1 MSQQT
6 GLVIG
11 KFNPPH
17 LGHLNLINVGASKVD
32 HLDVVLCGREDQT
45 IPLEKRHSWLKQ
57 VVPANVKIILTKDDL
72 PAENEPWAERCLEI
86 LPRSPDLVF
95 SSEDYGEPWA
105 QLMRAKHFLV
115 DRDRTEFPISGSEI
129 RKDLGEHFHWLVPSA
144 KEDLCRKFVMVG
156 AESTGKTTMAEA
168 LAKKLNTV
176 WVPEHG
182 RWYWEGR
189 RYLKDQSWSTDE
201 FFRIAKAQINLQK
214 DLARLVSKGI
224 LICDTDALVTAVWHQ
239 RYLSKFDK
247 LENFMS
253 FNDLPDLYLICCP
266 DFDWIQDGTR
276 ESKDYRL
283 TMHETI
289 IRYVKQTGIEY
300 LLLEGAHEKRFEDAI
315 NAIKKHTVFP
325 VLK

>member
-17 LGHLNLINVGASKVD
+17 LGHLHLINVGASKVD

-105 QLMRAKHFLV
+105 QLMRAKHFWLIEIELNFQYPV
-115 DRDRTEFPISGSEI
+115 QKSGKTWGNIFTGLYHRQKRTYAE
-129 RKDLGEHFHWLVPSA
+129 
-144 KEDLCRKFVMVG
+144 KFVMVG

-253 FNDLPDLYLICCP
+253 FLMTSRIFISFVVLISIG
-266 DFDWIQDGTR
+266 FRMEQ
-276 ESKDYRL
+276 E
-283 TMHETI
+283 
-289 IRYVKQTGIEY
+289 
-300 LLLEGAHEKRFEDAI
+300 
-315 NAIKKHTVFP
+315 N
-325 VLK
+325 LKITD